1 MKALAK
7 RVGTR
12 SAAQG
17 GNESAPK
24 QLADKGPR
32 NQPKRKNRK

>member
-12 SAAQG
+12 NLAQG
-17 GNESAPK
+17 GTESAPK
-24 QLADKGPR
+24 QLADRGPR